1 MKILLVSKEWFP
13 TYCTGLGI
21 ASRMHEKILKMNG
34 NEVRTVSAN
43 LNCQT
48 DYFINF
54 YNFGYA
60 ILNYFIFSRKIK
72 NIIDTYKPDIIILE
86 SLQTVI
92 SELFLSV
99 KYRKNMKIILFSHG
113 VSILPYKFNFKFLLR
128 FLIYLFYLPVMYFFL
143 KRVDIF
149 YSLNWTNRSNRHL
162 DEKIYK
168 ISNKNS
174 IIKKYFNTSRF
185 EEPDSLV
192 KKHLNKK
199 KIISCFGYIG
209 DIKNQKEALKIAE
222 KFILSE
228 VTFKFIFQSY
238 NKKYLNYCEDYCKNK
253 KLYNVQFIKSKEVD
267 IKKEIRDS
275 YLILNTSI
283 TEVFPL
289 SLVEAIS
296 LGVPFVSYDKGNIS
310 YIKGGLIS
318 KNISEMEYNI
328 KLLLNNDFFYK
339 KISAIGRDFYQK
351 NLSNIL
357 LEEKFKEL
365 QRI

>member
-13 TYCTGLGI
+13 THCTGLGI

-54 YNFGYA
+54 YNFAYA
-60 ILNYFIFSRKIK
+60 ILNYFFFSRKIK
-72 NIIDTYKPDIIILE
+72 NIIDTFKPDIIILE

-92 SELFLSV
+92 SELFLSL
-99 KYRKNMKIILFSHG
+99 KYHKNIKIILFSHG

-128 FLIYLFYLPVMYFFL
+128 FLIYLPYLPVMYFLL
-143 KRVDIF
+143 KNIDIF
-149 YSLNWTNRSNRHL
+149 YSLNWTNKSNRHL

-168 ISNKNS
+168 ISNKS
-174 IIKKYFNTSRF
+174 GLIKKYFNTSRF
-185 EEPDSLV
+185 EEPESLV
-192 KKHLNKK
+192 KKHFDRK

-222 KFILSE
+222 KFILSD

-238 NKKYLNYCEDYCKNK
+238 NKKYLNYCEDYCKKK
-253 KLYNVQFIKSKEVD
+253 KLHNIQFIKSKEVD
-267 IKKEIRDS
+267 IKKEIKNS

-289 SLVEAIS
+289 SIVEAIS
-296 LGVPFVSYDKGNIS
+296 LGVPFISYDKGNIS

-318 KNISEMEYNI
+318 KNILEMQRNI

-351 NLSNIL
+351 NLSNVL

-365 QRI
+365 

>member
-13 TYCTGLGI
+13 THCTGLGI

-43 LNCQT
+43 SNCET

-54 YNFGYA
+54 YNAGYA
-60 ILNYFIFSRKIK
+60 ILNYFIFNRKIK
-72 NIIDTYKPDIIILE
+72 NIIDTFKPDIIILE

-92 SELFLSV
+92 SELFLSL
-99 KYRKNMKIILFSHG
+99 KYHKTLKVILFSHG
-113 VSILPYKFNFKFLLR
+113 VSILPYKLNFKFLLR
-128 FLIYLFYLPVMYFFL
+128 FLIYLPYLPIIYFLL
-143 KRVDIF
+143 KNVDIF
-149 YSLNWTNRSNRHL
+149 YSLNWTKKSNRHL

-168 ISNKNS
+168 ISNKNGL
-174 IIKKYFNTSRF
+174 IKKYFNTSRF

-209 DIKNQKEALKIAE
+209 DIKNQKEALKIAK
-222 KFILSE
+222 KFILSD

-238 NKKYLNYCEDYCKNK
+238 NKKYLNSCEDYCKKK
-253 KLYNVQFIKSKEVD
+253 KLYNIHFIKSNEVD
-267 IKKEIRDS
+267 IKKEIKDS

-289 SLVEAIS
+289 SIVEAIS
-296 LGVPFVSYDKGNIS
+296 LGVPFISYDTGNIS
-310 YIKGGLIS
+310 YIKGGLVS
-318 KNISEMEYNI
+318 KNIFEMEHNI
-328 KLLLNNDFFYK
+328 KLLLDNDFFYK
-339 KISAIGRDFYQK
+339 KISTIGRDFYQK
-351 NLSNIL
+351 NLSNFL
-357 LEEKFKEL
+357 LEGKFKEL
-365 QRI
+365 QAI

>member
-13 TYCTGLGI
+13 TNCTGLGI
-21 ASRMHEKILKMNG
+21 ASKMHEKILRMNG
-34 NEVRTVSAN
+34 NEVRTVSTN

-48 DYFINF
+48 DYFINI
-54 YNFGYA
+54 YNFGHA
-60 ILNYFIFSRKIK
+60 ILNYFIFNRKIK
-72 NIIDTYKPDIIILE
+72 NIIDTFKPDLIILE

-92 SELFLSV
+92 SEFFLLI
-99 KYRKNMKIILFSHG
+99 KYRKNIKIILFSHG
-113 VSILPYKFNFKFLLR
+113 ISILPYKFNFKFLLR

-168 ISNKNS
+168 ISNKYGL
-174 IIKKYFNTSRF
+174 IKKYFNTSRF
-185 EEPDSLV
+185 EVPESLI
-192 KKHLNKK
+192 KKQAKKK
-199 KIISCFGYIG
+199 KIVSCFGYIG
-209 DIKNQKEALKIAE
+209 DIKNQKEALKIAN
-222 KFILSE
+222 KFILSD

-238 NKKYLNYCEDYCKNK
+238 DKKYFNSCKNYCKNK
-253 KLYNVQFIKSKEVD
+253 NLHNVQFIESKEVD
-267 IKKEIRDS
+267 IKKEIEDS

-289 SLVEAIS
+289 SIVEAIS
-296 LGVPFVSYDKGNIS
+296 LGVPFISYDTGNIS

-318 KNISEMEYNI
+318 KNIFEMERNI

-339 KISAIGRDFYQK
+339 KISTIGRDFYHK
-351 NLSNIL
+351 NLSNVL
-357 LEEKFKEL
+357 LEDKFKEL
-365 QRI
+365 QGI